1 MYIKLDK
8 PKTLKKE
15 EEEENCWDC
24 LLVCLG
30 FLFIPDDSISWY

>member
-15 EEEENCWDC
+15 EEEENFWDC
-24 LLVCLG
+24 LTVCLG
-30 FLFIPDDSISWY
+30 FLFIPR